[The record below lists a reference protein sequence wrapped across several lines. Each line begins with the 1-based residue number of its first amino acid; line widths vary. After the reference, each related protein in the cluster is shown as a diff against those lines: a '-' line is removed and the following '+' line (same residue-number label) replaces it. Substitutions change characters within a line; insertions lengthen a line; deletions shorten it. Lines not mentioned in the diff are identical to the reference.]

1 MRSKQSKRFGK
12 KNWIFIFVVVLLMLA
27 AGCHSKSSSSSGGD
41 SDSGSSDK
49 GKKSLKIAILLPE
62 TGTSARYESQD
73 KPNFEAAVK
82 KLNPNIEVIYQ
93 NAQGDSQAQQKQA
106 ESAITD
112 GAKVLVLDPQDS
124 KAAATIVRKAQE
136 ADVKVISY
144 DRLIMNAK
152 EDYYISFDNEK
163 VGELQGKYIADNT
176 KKGGTVMMINGA
188 QTDNNALLFR
198 KGAHNIL
205 DPLFKDGTLK
215 KGYESYTPEWSPDNA
230 LRESEQALTKLN
242 NKVDG
247 VLAAN
252 DSNAGAAIKALK
264 AQGLAGKV
272 PVTGQDATDDG
283 LRNIVLGLQ
292 SMSVYKD
299 VKKEA
304 TAAAKLAVA
313 LAEGKEPPEGL
324 VNGKTNN
331 KMTDVPS
338 VLLDPIAV
346 TKDNMA
352 DTVIK
357 GGYTT
362 WDKICTGEAAKKC
375 PKH

>member
-1 MRSKQSKRFGK
+1 MGLHK
-12 KNWIFIFVVVLLMLA
+12 KFWVFLFVGILLMA
-27 AGCHSKSSSSSGGD
+27 VTGCNASGD
-41 SDSGSSDK
+41 SDAGKDK
-49 GKKSLKIAILLPE
+49 DLKVALLLPE

-73 KPNFEAAVK
+73 KPNFEKTVK
-82 KLNPNIEVIYQ
+82 KLNPDVEVIYQ

-112 GAKVLVLDPQDS
+112 GAQVLVLDPQDS
-124 KAAATIVRKAQE
+124 KAAATIVRKAHE

-144 DRLIMNAK
+144 DRLILNAK
-152 EDYYISFDNEK
+152 VDYYISFDNEK
-163 VGELQGKYIADNT
+163 VGELQGKYLADNT
-176 KKGGTVMMINGA
+176 KKGGKVIMINGA
-188 QTDNNALLFR
+188 QTDNNALLYR

-205 DPLFKDGTLK
+205 DPLFKDGTLEN
-215 KGYESYTPEWSPDNA
+215 GYESYTPDWSADHA

-242 NKVDG
+242 NQVDG

-283 LRNIVLGLQ
+283 LRNIVLGYQ

-313 LAEGKEPPEGL
+313 LAEGKKPPKGL

-338 VLLDPIAV
+338 ILLDPIAV
-346 TKDNMA
+346 TKENMA
-352 DTVIK
+352 DTVIQ

-362 WDKICTGEAAKKC
+362 WDKVCTGEAANKC